1 MKTLFKVTLIT
12 GIFSFSLFGKA
23 VLAQDSSDQYNTCQA
38 IVKQALGEE
47 SIVKVKS
54 SKTRSGVTTIKL
66 QVVPPTGGRS
76 VMRCI
81 SDANTGGEVSVVDKN
96 GNKL

>member
-1 MKTLFKVTLIT
+1 MKTLSKVTLIT
-12 GIFSFSLFGKA
+12 GIISSSLFGKVA
-23 VLAQDSSDQYNTCQA
+23 FAQDSSDQYNTCQA
-38 IVKQALGEE
+38 IVKQAFGEE

-54 SKTRSGVTTIKL
+54 SKTRAGVTTIKL

-81 SDANTGGEVSVVDKN
+81 SDTNAGGEVSVLDKD